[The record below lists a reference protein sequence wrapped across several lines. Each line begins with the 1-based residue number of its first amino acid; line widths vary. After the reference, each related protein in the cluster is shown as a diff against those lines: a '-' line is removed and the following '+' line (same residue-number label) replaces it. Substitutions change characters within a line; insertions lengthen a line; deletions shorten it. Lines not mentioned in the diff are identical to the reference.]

1 MMEDRR
7 EKLLGIGAS
16 LGLHALAAGV
26 LLLGL
31 SGAVSV
37 SRDIRPLEMV
47 WVSLSAAQTAASRTA
62 APRTVAAVRK
72 AVKTPPA
79 SVPTTALAAAET
91 PSAQTVRPEIQ
102 AATPAAQKAEVGS
115 TTARDGSGIVA
126 FAAAGLP
133 GTASDAGR
141 AQAPAVAPVP
151 AFANAY
157 PLYRENPPPA
167 YPAVA
172 RQMGYQGVV
181 YVQAEILTDGRVGR
195 TMIRKS
201 SGYAILDRTA
211 LKAVRRWKF
220 EPAKKSGVPC
230 ATWAELPIKFV
241 IDEQH
246 SQS

>member
-1 MMEDRR
+1 MMLDRK
-7 EKLLGIGAS
+7 EKFLGIGVS

-26 LLLGL
+26 LLWGL
-31 SGAVSV
+31 SGALSV

-47 WVSLSAAQTAASRTA
+47 WVSLAGPQTAAPHP
-62 APRTVAAVRK
+62 APVKTVAAGGQK
-72 AVKTPPA
+72 AKAAPAAAPVPAAAIDEALYAQPARPEVQAFAPA
-79 SVPTTALAAAET
+79 SG
-91 PSAQTVRPEIQ
+91 
-102 AATPAAQKAEVGS
+102 KAEAGLS
-115 TTARDGSGIVA
+115 AARDASGLVA
-126 FAAAGLP
+126 YAAAGAP
-133 GTASDAGR
+133 VAASDAGG
-141 AQAPAVAPVP
+141 APAPAAVPV
-151 AFANAY
+151 FANAY
-157 PLYRENPPPA
+157 PLYRENPPPS

-201 SGYAILDRTA
+201 SGYAILDQTA

-241 IDEQH
+241 IDDQH

>member
-1 MMEDRR
+1 MTVDRR
-7 EKLLGIGAS
+7 EKFLGIGVS

-26 LLLGL
+26 LLWGL
-31 SGAVSV
+31 SGALSV
-37 SRDIRPLEMV
+37 SHDLRPLEMV
-47 WVSLSAAQTAASRTA
+47 WVSLAGPQTAAPHP
-62 APRTVAAVRK
+62 APVKTVAAGGQKTK
-72 AVKTPPA
+72 AAPAPAPAPAPSAATDEALSAPPA
-79 SVPTTALAAAET
+79 
-91 PSAQTVRPEIQ
+91 RPEVQ
-102 AATPAAQKAEVGS
+102 AFAPASEKAGGGLS
-115 TTARDGSGIVA
+115 TARDASGLVA
-126 FAAAGLP
+126 YAAAGAP
-133 GTASDAGR
+133 VAASDAGG
-141 AQAPAVAPVP
+141 APAPAAVPV
-151 AFANAY
+151 FANAY

-201 SGYAILDRTA
+201 SGYAILDQTA
-211 LKAVRRWKF
+211 IKAVRRWKF

-241 IDEQH
+241 IDDQH